1 MSQYFAPSFI
11 CPVPREPV
19 TLCNNSII
27 IEDDGVEFI
36 VGKTAQFEFPDSA
49 RAIGGTLKTP
59 QYRRLLKAI
68 VALSLGEGEHD
79 ISLALSVAQ
88 NWIEN
93 FRDKAGSI
101 KLSKENKELLET
113 SLKEIKFRKG
123 SSDAPIKTCKINIQ
137 NEPTVYFETQAVTHC
152 LPTQFKNYILWQ
164 IGHGDQQQTVMI
176 DGKPVKNA
184 LQRVEGLSGA
194 IKRFAK
200 NTKLSEAEAL
210 KAWELGTRPESNEIN
225 GKRVDCTNEKR
236 IAAREYFSHSISK
249 LLNTMQDYRDR
260 VRNIILSGGASKDS
274 IAVEVLKEEVEST
287 GWFKLHVINNLTIKD
302 EKLEDPV
309 FVCAHGLANA
319 PIMLQFDGKKL
330 GIDVGN
336 FALKSVLV
344 GE

>member
-11 CPVPREPV
+11 CPVPKEPV

-27 IEDDGVEFI
+27 IIDKNVEFI
-36 VGKTAQFEFPDSA
+36 VGKTAQFEFPESA

-59 QYRRLLKAI
+59 QYRILLKAI

-79 ISLALSVAQ
+79 VSLALSAAQ

-101 KLSKENKELLET
+101 KLSKENKELLEEH
-113 SLKEIKFRKG
+113 LNEIKFRRG
-123 SSDAPIKTCKINIQ
+123 SSDSPIKTCKINIQ
-137 NEPTVYFETQAVTHC
+137 NDPTVYFETQAVTHC
-152 LPTQFKNYILWQ
+152 LPTQFKNYVLWQ
-164 IGHGDQQQTVMI
+164 IGHGDLQQTVLI

-200 NTKLSEAEAL
+200 NTKLSEAEAV
-210 KAWELGTRPESNEIN
+210 KAWQMGTRPESDEMN
-225 GKRVDCTNEKR
+225 GKRIDCSNEKR
-236 IAAREYFSHSISK
+236 IAAREYFSHSINK
-249 LLNTMQDYRDR
+249 LLNTMQDYKDR
-260 VRNIILSGGASKDS
+260 VKNIILSGGASKDPV
-274 IAVEVLKEEVEST
+274 AVEILKEEVEQT
-287 GWFKLHVINNLTIKD
+287 GWYKLHVINNLSVKD

-309 FVCAHGLANA
+309 FVCAYGLANA
-319 PIMLQFDGKKL
+319 PIMQQYEGKRL

-336 FALKSVLV
+336 FALKSVLI